1 MISASAIG
9 WIVAAAGPMGGQGG
23 ILTPMARVLVVGYGP
38 QAAGFARRLADR
50 GVVVRLAGPDVEEA
64 GSGVEP
70 VVADPFRLAT
80 LSRHLAHVTVGCWLM
95 ASGPRLEA
103 FLRSAVD
110 AGVRGIVYQ
119 PPAGSHPSTAVAE
132 RLAGRYAL
140 GFAVVGEGNG
150 WEEQAIAAVDRL
162 LRR

>member
-1 MISASAIG
+1 
-9 WIVAAAGPMGGQGG
+9 
-23 ILTPMARVLVVGYGP
+23 MARVLVVGYGP

-95 ASGPRLEA
+95 ASAPLGQREELAGPRLEA